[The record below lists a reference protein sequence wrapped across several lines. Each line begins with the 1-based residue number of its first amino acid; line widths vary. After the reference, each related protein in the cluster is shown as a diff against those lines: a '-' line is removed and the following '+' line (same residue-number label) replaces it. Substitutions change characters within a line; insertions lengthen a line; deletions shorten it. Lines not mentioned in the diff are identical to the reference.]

1 MATRSLGTLT
11 IDLIAKTLGFEQ
23 GMDAASRKMQ
33 KTLND
38 MKRQADDFGDSLKN
52 SISNA
57 FAAFGIGFGLDK
69 FVDSIKDSINYMDE
83 MAKSA
88 QKVGESVDQFSSLN
102 YAASLANVSTDDLQ
116 DTLGKL
122 IKNLAAAQQPTSE
135 QARVFKAL
143 GIATTDTSGKL
154 RDGIDVLKDFS
165 DRYKTFGGDQDIIAA
180 GMVEFGK
187 SFQNIIPLIS
197 QGSDAINGAQKQAS
211 DFWATVTQADADA
224 AQRFN
229 EDIGK
234 LKASTQGW
242 INQLVQSALP
252 TLDEWAD
259 DAVKLSKDNEDLKGK
274 ADLLV
279 DTLKVLAAMGDAVA
293 GGFKIIDASVETAAV
308 AIGNFFQNW
317 GEVSDIMDHPFSS
330 DAWKK
335 GLTDIAQNNQAA

>member
-38 MKRQADDFGDSLKN
+38 MKKQADDFGDSLKN

-135 QARVFKAL
+135 QAKVFKAL
-143 GIATTDTSGKL
+143 GIATTDASGKL
-154 RDGIDVLKDFS
+154 RDGIDVLKDFA
-165 DRYKTFGGDQDIIAA
+165 DRFKEFGGDQDIIAA

-187 SFQNIIPLIS
+187 SFQTIIPLIKDGS
-197 QGSDAINGAQKQAS
+197 GAISDAQQNAKDFGAVV
-211 DFWATVTQADADA
+211 DEDA
-224 AQRFN
+224 AAAAERFN
-229 EDIGK
+229 DDIK
-234 LKASTQGW
+234 NLKTATQGW
-242 INQLVQSALP
+242 V
-252 TLDEWAD
+252 
-259 DAVKLSKDNEDLKGK
+259 
-274 ADLLV
+274 
-279 DTLKVLAAMGDAVA
+279 
-293 GGFKIIDASVETAAV
+293 
-308 AIGNFFQNW
+308 
-317 GEVSDIMDHPFSS
+317 
-330 DAWKK
+330 
-335 GLTDIAQNNQAA
+335 